1 MIKVYTIGFTQKNA
15 KEFFNLLVSNS
26 VKSLVDTRISNNSQL
41 AGFAKSEDLA
51 FFSQKIGNMHYSHN
65 IDLAPTK
72 DLLTKFRKKEISW
85 DDYEIEYLNLLDI
98 RKISSKINYEDL
110 NDSCFL
116 CSEHTP
122 EHCHRRLLVEYLQK
136 VDSNIEIKHLY

>member
-51 FFSQKIGNMHYSHN
+51 FFSQEIGNIHYSHN

-85 DDYEIEYLNLLDI
+85 DDYETEYLNLLDI
-98 RKISSKINYEDL
+98 RKISSKTNYEDL

-116 CSEHTP
+116 CSEHKP

-136 VDSNIEIKHLY
+136 VDSNIKIKHLY

>member
-51 FFSQKIGNMHYSHN
+51 FFSQ
-65 IDLAPTK
+65 
-72 DLLTKFRKKEISW
+72 LLRFCNS
-85 DDYEIEYLNLLDI
+85 L
-98 RKISSKINYEDL
+98 
-110 NDSCFL
+110 F
-116 CSEHTP
+116 
-122 EHCHRRLLVEYLQK
+122 
-136 VDSNIEIKHLY
+136 